1 MHKIIIQREEE
12 AMTDKT
18 GDLMSK
24 LTSTDTPEGL
34 DQYLNEIR
42 DKYPSEFNSYIK
54 AILAQ
59 KDMSIADM
67 QKKSG
72 IDRNYIYQIMDGSKR
87 PGRDKIIAIAIASG
101 MNLLECQRAL
111 EIAQEGIL
119 YAKSRRDSIVIYA
132 INNKMGLLELNSLLD
147 EYKLVPLD

>member
-1 MHKIIIQREEE
+1 
-12 AMTDKT
+12 
-18 GDLMSK
+18 
-24 LTSTDTPEGL
+24 
-34 DQYLNEIR
+34 
-42 DKYPSEFNSYIK
+42 
-54 AILAQ
+54 
-59 KDMSIADM
+59 MSIADM

>member
-1 MHKIIIQREEE
+1 
-12 AMTDKT
+12 MTDKT

-42 DKYPSEFNSYIK
+42 DKYPSDFSSYIK

-59 KDMSIADM
+59 KGMSIADM

-72 IDRNYIYQIMDGSKR
+72 IDRTYIYQIMDGSKR

-101 MNLLECQRAL
+101 MNLPECQRAL

-132 INNKMGLLELNSLLD
+132 INKKMSLLELNSLLD